1 MQSAMYMIPELAP
14 LAMAMGMLR
23 ARLDAAKHREGG
35 YTTETVVV
43 TGLLAAAAIA
53 IVAIIVS
60 KVTGEANNL
69 KTH

>member
-1 MQSAMYMIPELAP
+1 MYMIPELAP

-23 ARLDAAKHREGG
+23 ARLDAAKEREGG

-43 TGLLAAAAIA
+43 TGLLAAAALI
-53 IVAIIVS
+53 IIGIIVN
-60 KVTGEANNL
+60 KITTEANNL